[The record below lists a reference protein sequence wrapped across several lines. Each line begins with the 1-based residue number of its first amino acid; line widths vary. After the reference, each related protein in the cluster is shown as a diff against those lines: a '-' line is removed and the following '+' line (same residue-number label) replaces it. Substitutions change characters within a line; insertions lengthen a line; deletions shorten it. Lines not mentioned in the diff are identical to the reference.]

1 MALPILGVVAGV
13 AARAVAKKA
22 ASRAVG
28 GIVGKGAKQVNPVY
42 RNIGPSVKVVPSRTA
57 PKTGLENRG
66 NKVSRNDRA
75 NTADEMLWDKTE
87 RSYEASIDRMAAGM
101 RGPKMGAIK
110 AAGKKNQR
118 KIDNLKKAAKT
129 SKTPI
134 KINSNPMR
142 GK

>member
-13 AARAVAKKA
+13 AARAAAKKA

-42 RNIGPSVKVVPSRTA
+42 RNIGPSVKVVPSRTT

-75 NTADEMLWDKTE
+75 ETAKEMLWEKDE
-87 RSYEASIDRMAAGM
+87 RAYEGSIARMASGM
-101 RGPKMGAIK
+101 RGPKMGAPK
-110 AAGKKNQR
+110 SAGKKNQR

-129 SKTPI
+129 RI